1 MHDGIGVSDNTKM
14 LVANTLTMNVY
25 ATFISA
31 GFCVSSPCLRA
42 DVVAVHVVHQAVL
55 VVAQRLVSAVH
66 EHAAAGPVIHAA
78 VAVTSLHHS
87 ASGGHDLPRVC
98 P

>member
-1 MHDGIGVSDNTKM
+1 M
-14 LVANTLTMNVY
+14 LAANTLTINVH
-25 ATFISA
+25 ATFILA
-31 GFCVSSPCLRA
+31 GFCVSSPCFRA

-55 VVAQRLVSAVH
+55 VVAQCFVSAVH
-66 EHAAAGPVIHAA
+66 EHAAAGPVVHAA

-87 ASGGHDLPRVC
+87 ASGGHDLPRVL

>member
-1 MHDGIGVSDNTKM
+1 M
-14 LVANTLTMNVY
+14 LAANTLAINVH
-25 ATFISA
+25 ATFILA
-31 GFCVSSPCLRA
+31 GFCVSSPCFRA

-55 VVAQRLVSAVH
+55 VVAQCLVSAVYK
-66 EHAAAGPVIHAA
+66 HAAAGPVVHAA

-87 ASGGHDLPRVC
+87 ASGGHNLPRVC